1 MMPPMMMPP
10 PMMMR
15 VPQSQAPHHS
25 TNASDLVHI
34 WRAQLQEAYS
44 QISGSASPRD
54 PADLA
59 GSRADL
65 VGSRP
70 DLAVEPAEA
79 ARPFSAPIKR

>member
-1 MMPPMMMPP
+1 
-10 PMMMR
+10 MMMR
-15 VPQSQAPHHS
+15 VPQSQALHHS
-25 TNASDLVHI
+25 SHASDLVHT
-34 WRAQLQEAYS
+34 WCAQVQEAYL

-65 VGSRP
+65 AGSRP